1 MKEIKSNQL
10 QYYCNNIGEIHEG
23 GKRMLDNVDEL
34 PPPLQRPYQELWT
47 DEWSLC
53 CYIVFLDQQPGIL
66 LCAEYDADYC
76 QRRGIP
82 IEYDAQY
89 AVLFSY
95 GERLEKLAREI
106 NPHVTVGLSYD
117 STVDPQIMLFIPT
130 EHVSYQDT
138 LKLYYLMDQYGF
150 QRAPGRVRW
159 RVQELAEF
167 ARQLHLTP
175 EIEQQMLAGL
185 DKDVALGMAAG
196 RADCAL
202 QYMGLEIEQSELYG
216 MDELL
221 GMLDKYGGFDSTLDE
236 VRSTY
241 TERFGN
247 QLIWKYPF
255 SDSMRGGGTIIPV
268 REGFLFLPYNS
279 VFERGGARYQLSGAA
294 LLSVEDIHTLQKE
307 CGTYMKGLL
316 DALGDMEHAAQTY
329 SIKRYVDAQGNLYF
343 VRAGLG
349 GVYKGFRRYAEP
361 KPGQRRESGI
371 RALTYV
377 KDFGRAQL
385 DLDQYAKKHGL
396 KQVED
401 GKIKQ
406 EREQDV

>member
-10 QYYCNNIGEIHEG
+10 RYYCNSTGEIHEY

-34 PPPLQRPYQELWT
+34 PPPLRRPYRELWT
-47 DEWSLC
+47 DEWNLC
-53 CYIVFLDQQPGIL
+53 CYIVFLDRQPGIL
-66 LCAEYDADYC
+66 LYAGYDADYC
-76 QRRGIP
+76 RRRGIP
-82 IEYDAQY
+82 MEYDAQY

-117 STVDPQIMLFIPT
+117 GAVDPLIMLFIPT

-150 QRAPGRVRW
+150 QRAPGHVRW

-167 ARQLHLTP
+167 AKRLRLTP
-175 EIEQQMLAGL
+175 EIERKMLTGL
-185 DKDVALGMAAG
+185 EKDVELSVTAG
-196 RADCAL
+196 HADYVL
-202 QYMGLEIEQSELYG
+202 QYMGMEIEQNKLYG

-221 GMLDKYGGFDSTLDE
+221 DTLGRYGGVDSTLDK
-236 VRSTY
+236 VRSAY

-247 QLIWKYPF
+247 SLIWKYPF
-255 SDSMRGGGTIIPV
+255 SDSMQGGGTIVPV
-268 REGFLFLPYNS
+268 REGFLFLPYSS
-279 VFERGGARYQLSGAA
+279 VFEHGGARYQLSGAG
-294 LLSVEDIHTLQKE
+294 LLSTEDIYALQKE
-307 CGTYMKGLL
+307 CSAYMEGLL
-316 DALGDMEHAAQTY
+316 NALGDMEHAMRAY
-329 SIKRYVDAQGNLYF
+329 PIKRYTDAQGNLYF

-349 GVYKGFRRYAEP
+349 DVYKGFRRYAEP

-371 RALTYV
+371 RSLNYV

-401 GKIKQ
+401 RKVKQ
-406 EREQDV
+406 ERERDD